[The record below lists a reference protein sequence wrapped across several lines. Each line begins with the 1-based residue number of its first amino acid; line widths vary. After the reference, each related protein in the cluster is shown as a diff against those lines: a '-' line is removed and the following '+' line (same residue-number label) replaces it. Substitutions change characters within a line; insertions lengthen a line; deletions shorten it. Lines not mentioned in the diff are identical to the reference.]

1 MFPKTLLLAFG
12 ATAYAAVHDSV
23 NGIPHGWQASPHSVP
38 ENAAMKLFVS
48 LQYQNLG
55 QLQSQLEAVSTPGSP
70 LYGQY
75 QDVNEQAAMFAPA
88 SDAVSKVMAWLKQH
102 NAANIQRTGNMVSFT
117 SSVGQV
123 NKMLNTTFQ
132 MYTDGQKSRLRT
144 TEYSIPSDL
153 TSFVD
158 TISPTTY
165 FGDMKPESPMP
176 SMPELDLE
184 VEKRQ
189 VDPSCQTP
197 YVSPSTGNKF
207 LLFTPECAKEL
218 YNTKGYKA
226 DPRSGSNIAF
236 ASFLGQS
243 PNYADL
249 RSSRITSTS
258 RRKTSPSLRLSMAAS
273 TTKTRLQQQMVKPI
287 LMSNTSLACLMDCP
301 CTLTSPEVRLALRT
315 AAYGVPTKLH

>member
-48 LQYQNLG
+48 LQYQNLD

-88 SDAVSKVMAWLKQH
+88 PDAASKVMAWLKQH

-236 ASFLGQS
+236 ANFLGQS

-249 RSSRITSTS
+249 AQFEDYFNIPPQNFTILALINGGVNDQDPATATNGEADLDVEYIIGLSDGLPVYTYITGG
-258 RRKTSPSLRLSMAAS
+258 
-273 TTKTRLQQQMVKPI
+273 KTRSANSRLWS
-287 LMSNTSLACLMDCP
+287 SN
-301 CTLTSPEVRLALRT
+301 
-315 AAYGVPTKLH
+315 